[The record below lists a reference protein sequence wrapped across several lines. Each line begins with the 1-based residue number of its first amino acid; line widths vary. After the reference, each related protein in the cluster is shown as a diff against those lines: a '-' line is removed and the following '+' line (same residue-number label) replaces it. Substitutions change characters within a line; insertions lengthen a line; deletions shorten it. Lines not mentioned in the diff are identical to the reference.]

1 MSDDN
6 ETARYLDRVAHLVA
20 NTPREPIYHVASQ
33 MYTRWQLGAAF
44 LTCGNGGSA
53 ATASHLVC
61 DLTKATRHEG
71 RKTVR
76 ALCLT
81 DNMASLTAWAND
93 DDYEHALAEQV
104 RSLGRAGDVLIAISG
119 SGNSP
124 NILHAVKAARAHSI
138 LVVALTGQGGQLE
151 PLADLAIVV
160 PSYEMAAIEDCHMAI
175 CHALTNNLRD
185 RIAL

>member
-1 MSDDN
+1 MTDQND
-6 ETARYLDRVAHLVA
+6 TARYLDRVAQLVA
-20 NTPREPIYHVASQ
+20 STPREPIYHVAHQ
-33 MYTRWQLGAAF
+33 LYTRWQLGAAF

-61 DLTKATRHEG
+61 DLTKATRAVR

-81 DNMASLTAWAND
+81 DNVASVTAWAND

-104 RSLGRAGDVLIAISG
+104 ISLGRSGDVLIAISG

-124 NILHAVKAARAHSI
+124 NILHAVKAARARSI
-138 LVVALTGQGGQLE
+138 LVVALTGHGGRLE

-160 PSYEMAAIEDCHMAI
+160 PSTEMAAIGTATWRF
-175 CHALTNNLRD
+175 ATR
-185 RIAL
+185 